1 MGRKSRAVGRDGF
14 AQFSTVAAGLPLL
27 LHIFGLPSLKPV
39 MRGKKRI
46 KKKRGG
52 TGGGSGGCVGGS
64 TTTLTDLGSSFSGQ
78 LPCISNSFASMRCRH
93 WESEPGL

>member
-52 TGGGSGGCVGGS
+52 TGGGVAGVWGEAP
-64 TTTLTDLGSSFSGQ
+64 Q
-78 LPCISNSFASMRCRH
+78 P
-93 WESEPGL
+93 

>member
-1 MGRKSRAVGRDGF
+1 MGSKSRAVGRDGF

-46 KKKRGG
+46 KKKKGG
-52 TGGGSGGCVGGS
+52 DGGGEWRVCGGKHHNP
-64 TTTLTDLGSSFSGQ
+64 D
-78 LPCISNSFASMRCRH
+78 
-93 WESEPGL
+93 